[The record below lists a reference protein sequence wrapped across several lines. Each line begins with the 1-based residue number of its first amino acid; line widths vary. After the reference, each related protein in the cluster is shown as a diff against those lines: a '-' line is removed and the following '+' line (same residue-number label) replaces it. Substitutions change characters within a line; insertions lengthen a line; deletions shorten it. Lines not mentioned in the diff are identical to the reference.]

1 MPIFVDGDACP
12 VKDEVY
18 RVARRYAIQVFVV
31 SNALLHVPPDD
42 LVEGVVVRGGFDA
55 VDDWI
60 AEHIGAE
67 DVAITADIP
76 LAERRLRRGA
86 RVLGPKGQA
95 FTEDA
100 IGEAL
105 ATRASWTCCG
115 SAASGVAARPPSPRR
130 IGRGSS
136 RSSTRPSTRS
146 AAAGGSNVA
155 AHPVC
160 GRLRQDRSCPRAPC
174 RSGTAP
180 SAIVTPRSSGSGR
193 HTRPHGRGGDSRV
206 RSQQGPEGE
215 RRWHV
220 LVRTS

>member
-60 AEHIGAE
+60 AEHIGAG

-76 LAERRLRRGA
+76 LAERCLRRGA

-105 ATRASWTCCG
+105 ATRALLDMLRQ
-115 SAASGVAARPPSPRR
+115 SGVG
-130 IGRGSS
+130 IGG
-136 RSSTRPSTRS
+136 P
-146 AAAGGSNVA
+146 APFAKA
-155 AHPVC
+155 
-160 GRLRQDRSCPRAPC
+160 DRSRFLAKLDETIHAV
-174 RSGTAP
+174 R
-180 SAIVTPRSSGSGR
+180 RGR
-193 HTRPHGRGGDSRV
+193 RK
-206 RSQQGPEGE
+206 
-215 RRWHV
+215 
-220 LVRTS
+220 